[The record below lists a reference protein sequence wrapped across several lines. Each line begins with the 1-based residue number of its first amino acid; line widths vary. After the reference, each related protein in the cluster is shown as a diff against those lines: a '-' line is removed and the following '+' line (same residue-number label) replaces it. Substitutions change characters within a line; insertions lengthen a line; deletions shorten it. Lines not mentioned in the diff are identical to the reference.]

1 MYVAQ
6 YFCVSV
12 LINGMG
18 LGKLITALSLGL
30 GVANHAI

>member
-12 LINGMG
+12 LINGIG
-18 LGKLITALSLGL
+18 FGKFITALFLRL